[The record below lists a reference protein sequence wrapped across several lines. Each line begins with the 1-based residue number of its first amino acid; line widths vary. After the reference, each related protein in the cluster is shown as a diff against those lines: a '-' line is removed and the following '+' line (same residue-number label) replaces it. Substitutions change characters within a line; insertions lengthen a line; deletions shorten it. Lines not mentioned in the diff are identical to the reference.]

1 MAASTRRCCGRQF
14 PKILKRFP
22 ETFTDNNRK
31 CVRFLRRFHSVSKP
45 SIVEAS
51 NASGWYLN
59 YISRRFQ
66 YTYHQHR
73 FFRGRHALDTQDK
86 CKDFVVSLFPN
97 ERTLVLAELQK
108 LQELHQKKD
117 KEEVV
122 PPTKA
127 QLRLVALSNG
137 IPFIGF
143 GFLDNAIMIVAGDY
157 IDLTI
162 GVTLGISTMAAA
174 ALGNLISDLAGVGL
188 AGYVESIAH
197 RIGVQPKELTPEQ
210 AVMRKTRWSAGLG
223 RAVGLAVGCLLGMFP
238 LLFLETRI
246 EAEDSSKEGDISDDG
261 DK

>member
-14 PKILKRFP
+14 PKIFKRFP

-66 YTYHQHR
+66 YTYHHQHR

-108 LQELHQKKD
+108 LQELHQKR
-117 KEEVV
+117 VS
-122 PPTKA
+122 
-127 QLRLVALSNG
+127 LH
-137 IPFIGF
+137 
-143 GFLDNAIMIVAGDY
+143 GD
-157 IDLTI
+157 
-162 GVTLGISTMAAA
+162 
-174 ALGNLISDLAGVGL
+174 
-188 AGYVESIAH
+188 
-197 RIGVQPKELTPEQ
+197 
-210 AVMRKTRWSAGLG
+210 
-223 RAVGLAVGCLLGMFP
+223 
-238 LLFLETRI
+238 
-246 EAEDSSKEGDISDDG
+246 DINRFQ
-261 DK
+261 